1 MIGRYYLAVVIL
13 LTASISFLPAQFH
26 EFDLDQIDS
35 ADYYTT
41 PNSVIRGIGI
51 SLGHQ
56 PLFSNDPIARMK
68 LGLTISRPFYSLIS
82 TDNNKIVGVLP
93 KFDFGFLV
101 TANLIIRGS
110 LAAYSVGNDITRIT
124 AYGGT
129 LFLNSTD
136 DKPPW
141 TINILLS
148 QLNGPADIALRS
160 TDILFRRKYQL
171 AGIPFF
177 LGFGADFYNGRATPD
192 ILSAKRFSGQTNY
205 FYISEQFKVGNLFSV
220 GVHCRYHQEIV
231 LLTIDLTRELK

>member
-1 MIGRYYLAVVIL
+1 MVGRYYLAVALL
-13 LTASISFLPAQFH
+13 LTASVSLLPAQLH
-26 EFDLDQIDS
+26 EFDLDLISGSNYEQS
-35 ADYYTT
+35 ANTI
-41 PNSVIRGIGI
+41 VRGIGI
-51 SLGHQ
+51 CLGHQ
-56 PLFSNDPIARMK
+56 PLFSNEPTVRMK
-68 LGLTISRPFYSLIS
+68 LGLTTSRPFYSLLS
-82 TDNNKIVGVLP
+82 GNNNQLAGVLP

-101 TANLIIRGS
+101 TANLIIKGS
-110 LAAYSVGNDITRIT
+110 LAAYSVGGDITRIT

-136 DKPPW
+136 DKSPW